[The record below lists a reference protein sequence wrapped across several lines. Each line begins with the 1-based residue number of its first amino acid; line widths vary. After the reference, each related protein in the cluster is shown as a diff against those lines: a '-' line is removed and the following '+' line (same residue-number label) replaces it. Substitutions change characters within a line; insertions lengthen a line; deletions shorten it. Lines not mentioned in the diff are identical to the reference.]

1 MVFPLHVRQAGAAKR
16 LSERGKA
23 PRRHAQPHDRRRTI
37 AMETK
42 EGQDAKE
49 TEATIEAHLRAW
61 AIEIEQ
67 LKAKVDREVAEAKK
81 GYYEQM
87 DTLRREVESQL
98 LKWSYELKE
107 LKGQTGQTD
116 VRQAVRDLRAK
127 LDEELKTW
135 GPQID
140 ALKSTAAKAEAEAKK
155 LLDGFLQKR
164 DAVKKELAEHAGAS
178 EAAWGDVR
186 VGAGKA
192 WDELKAALKSASE
205 KFK

>member
-1 MVFPLHVRQAGAAKR
+1 MATKQGGETNESGATEE
-16 LSERGKA
+16 S
-23 PRRHAQPHDRRRTI
+23 
-37 AMETK
+37 
-42 EGQDAKE
+42 
-49 TEATIEAHLRAW
+49 EATIEARLKAW
-61 AIEIEQ
+61 AVEIEQ

-87 DTLRREVESQL
+87 DALRREVESQL

-107 LKGQTGQTD
+107 LKSQAGQSD

-140 ALKSTAAKAEAEAKK
+140 VLKSTAAKAETEAKK
-155 LLDGFLQKR
+155 VLESLRQRK
-164 DAVKKELAEHAGAS
+164 DALKKELEGLKGSS

-192 WDELKAALKSASE
+192 WDELKAAFKSASE

>member
-1 MVFPLHVRQAGAAKR
+1 
-16 LSERGKA
+16 
-23 PRRHAQPHDRRRTI
+23 
-37 AMETK
+37 METK
-42 EGQDAKE
+42 EGQDSKE
-49 TEATIEAHLRAW
+49 TEATIDAHLRAW
-61 AIEIEQ
+61 AVEIEQ

-87 DTLRREVESQL
+87 DSLRREVEAQL

-107 LKGQTGQTD
+107 IKSQAGQSD

-140 ALKSTAAKAEAEAKK
+140 ALKSTAAKAEAEAKR

-164 DAVKKELAEHAGAS
+164 DSLKKELVELKGS
-178 EAAWGDVR
+178 GEAAWGDVR

-192 WDELKAALKSASE
+192 WDELKAAFKSASD

>member
-1 MVFPLHVRQAGAAKR
+1 MA
-16 LSERGKA
+16 
-23 PRRHAQPHDRRRTI
+23 
-37 AMETK
+37 TK
-42 EGQDAKE
+42 EGQDSKE
-49 TEATIEAHLRAW
+49 SEATIEAHLRAW
-61 AIEIEQ
+61 AVEIEQ

-81 GYYEQM
+81 GYYEQV
-87 DTLRREVESQL
+87 DTLRREVEAQL

-107 LKGQTGQTD
+107 LKSQAGQTD
-116 VRQAVRDLRAK
+116 VRQAVWDLRAK

-135 GPQID
+135 GPQIE
-140 ALKSTAAKAEAEAKK
+140 ALKSTAAKAEAEAKR

-164 DAVKKELAEHAGAS
+164 DALKKDLEGLKGSS

-192 WDELKAALKSASE
+192 WDELKTAFRSASE

>member
-1 MVFPLHVRQAGAAKR
+1 M
-16 LSERGKA
+16 
-23 PRRHAQPHDRRRTI
+23 D
-37 AMETK
+37 TK
-42 EGQDAKE
+42 ESGESKE

-61 AIEIEQ
+61 AVEIEQ

-87 DTLRREVESQL
+87 DSLRREVEAQL

-107 LKGQTGQTD
+107 LKTQAGQTD
-116 VRQAVRDLRAK
+116 VWQAVRDLRTK

-140 ALKSTAAKAEAEAKK
+140 ALKSTAAKAEAEAKR

-164 DAVKKELAEHAGAS
+164 DALKKDLEGLKGSS

-186 VGAGKA
+186 TGIGRA
-192 WDELKAALKSASE
+192 WDELKTSLKSASE

>member
-1 MVFPLHVRQAGAAKR
+1 MASKLG
-16 LSERGKA
+16 SES
-23 PRRHAQPHDRRRTI
+23 
-37 AMETK
+37 
-42 EGQDAKE
+42 KE

-87 DTLRREVESQL
+87 DSLRREVEAQL

-107 LKGQTGQTD
+107 LKSQAGQTD

-127 LDEELKTW
+127 LDEELKAW

-140 ALKSTAAKAEAEAKK
+140 SLKAKAAKAEAEAKRMMDEFVK
-155 LLDGFLQKR
+155 KR
-164 DAVKKELAEHAGAS
+164 DELKQELAGLKGS
-178 EAAWGDVR
+178 GEAAWGEVR
-186 VGAGKA
+186 TGVGKA
-192 WDELKAALKSASE
+192 WEELKTGLKSAGE

>member
-1 MVFPLHVRQAGAAKR
+1 MDK
-16 LSERGKA
+16 
-23 PRRHAQPHDRRRTI
+23 
-37 AMETK
+37 K
-42 EGQDAKE
+42 EGPDSKE

-61 AIEIEQ
+61 AVEIEQ

-87 DTLRREVESQL
+87 DSLRREVESQL

-107 LKGQTGQTD
+107 LKGQAGQTD

-127 LDEELKTW
+127 LEEELKAW

-140 ALKSTAAKAEAEAKK
+140 SLKAKAARAEAEAKRMMDEFMK
-155 LLDGFLQKR
+155 KR
-164 DAVKKELAEHAGAS
+164 DELKQELAGLKGS
-178 EAAWGDVR
+178 GEAAWGEVR
-186 VGAGKA
+186 TGVGKA
-192 WDELKAALKSASE
+192 WEELKTGLKSAGD